1 MDIHLADGSAFKIFE
16 QVEIDAP
23 VVFTTAYDEYALQAF
38 QVSSIDYLLKP
49 VTLASLERA
58 LNKLRLFDTEERLA
72 HIRQT
77 NRTIQSRHTIKSLL
91 IMLAD
96 KFYPLAVEEILY
108 FYTANEKV
116 TAYTSDGKQHPVDRT
131 LGALGEQLD
140 ERLFSRANRQFIISR
155 NAIKDIDLWFGSRLS
170 VNLTLPVPERII
182 ISKAKTPIFKKWIL
196 RKRNNVF
203 SPSRKAIHRPDYTT
217 NRRLTFLY
225 RTFLLFRGTT
235 NKGKNTMLKCI
246 TFDGDASTLNT
257 LMGYFEKLDK
267 ALADVHQVL
276 SKEQTE
282 RPIFVREGSKIIR
295 LRREEILFLED
306 TAIM

>member
-96 KFYPLAVEEILY
+96 KFYPLPVEEILLFLY
-108 FYTANEKV
+108 GQRESYRLYLRRKT
-116 TAYTSDGKQHPVDRT
+116 TSVDRT

-140 ERLFSRANRQFIISR
+140 ERLFFRANRQFIISR
-155 NAIKDIDLWFGSRLS
+155 NAIKDIDLWFGEP
-170 VNLTLPVPERII
+170 PVRQPHF
-182 ISKAKTPIFKKWIL
+182 TCP
-196 RKRNNVF
+196 
-203 SPSRKAIHRPDYTT
+203 
-217 NRRLTFLY
+217 
-225 RTFLLFRGTT
+225 RT
-235 NKGKNTMLKCI
+235 
-246 TFDGDASTLNT
+246 
-257 LMGYFEKLDK
+257 YY
-267 ALADVHQVL
+267 H
-276 SKEQTE
+276 
-282 RPIFVREGSKIIR
+282 
-295 LRREEILFLED
+295 
-306 TAIM
+306 